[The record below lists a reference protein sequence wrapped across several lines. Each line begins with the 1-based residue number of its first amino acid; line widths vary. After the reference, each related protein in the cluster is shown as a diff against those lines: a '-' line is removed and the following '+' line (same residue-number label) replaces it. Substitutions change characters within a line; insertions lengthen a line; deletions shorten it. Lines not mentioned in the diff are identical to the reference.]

1 MFFCEKRTVFSTV
14 VNSDSLDIIH
24 THTHSIPTC
33 LFFSINV
40 FGFVFF
46 SFLLS
51 ALICGC
57 CFVSQ
62 APPLLTQTE
71 AHELNEADVPPE
83 QVHCGIVLCST
94 RPQKGNSFSVSSF
107 SISEDGADFTDIE
120 ELTFSLL
127 SCSAAML
134 GGQGGVG

>member
-1 MFFCEKRTVFSTV
+1 MTVFFCEKRTVFSTV

-24 THTHSIPTC
+24 THTHTLSIPTC

-40 FGFVFF
+40 FCFFF

-71 AHELNEADVPPE
+71 AHEADVPPE
-83 QVHCGIVLCST
+83 QVHYGIVLCST
-94 RPQKGNSFSVSSF
+94 RAQKGNSFSVSSF
-107 SISEDGADFTDIE
+107 SISEDDVDFTDIE